1 MKSIIRLLTLI
12 VLIFA
17 FTINLANAQT
27 KRTSSRKKG
36 AVIGAIAGA
45 GTGAVISKNHRKK
58 HAAIGA
64 VAGAGTGYIIGR
76 KKDKKAAR
84 IQK

>member
-1 MKSIIRLLTLI
+1 MKRIIRLLTLI

>member
-1 MKSIIRLLTLI
+1 MKRIVRVLSLIILL
-12 VLIFA
+12 FA
-17 FTINLANAQT
+17 FTINLADAQT

-36 AVIGAIAGA
+36 AVIGAVAGA

-64 VAGAGTGYIIGR
+64 VVGAGTGYMIGR
-76 KKDKKAAR
+76 KKDKKAGR